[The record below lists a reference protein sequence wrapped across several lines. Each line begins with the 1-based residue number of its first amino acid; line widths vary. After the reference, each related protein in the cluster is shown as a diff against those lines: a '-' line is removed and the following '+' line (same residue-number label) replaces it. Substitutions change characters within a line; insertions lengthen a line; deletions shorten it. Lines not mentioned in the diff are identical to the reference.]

1 MRRETYV
8 GWCVGKEI
16 NSSGRGILRAQFWY
30 FREETLKNKERK

>member
-16 NSSGRGILRAQFWY
+16 NSGGRGILGHTFGISR
-30 FREETLKNKERK
+30 RDVEK